1 YDRTHHL
8 VGSVVWELPTGKGKP
23 FLNRGLNPVIDIGYF
38 GYPAAFTPGNLGR
51 NVVTGI
57 PLVVGQISAQKNIHV
72 NERLKFQVRWDF
84 QNFMKT
90 WTFLSPTTTVDLQ
103 NPQTFGKVRAE
114 ARTAEWGG
122 QPIMHLT
129 LALSF

>member
-1 YDRTHHL
+1 MCRTQRNFGHSSYHS
-8 VGSVVWELPTGKGKP
+8 GSVKAEKRYSSGVNFVSFYTFSKS
-23 FLNRGLNPVIDIGYF
+23 IDEQSNDNDGSGVAPI
-38 GYPAAFTPGNLGR
+38 
-51 NVVTGI
+51 
-57 PLVVGQISAQKNIHV
+57 
-72 NERLKFQVRWDF
+72 NERFRFQVRWDF

>member
-1 YDRTHHL
+1 MAATTRR
-8 VGSVVWELPTGKGKP
+8 VVH
-23 FLNRGLNPVIDIGYF
+23 
-38 GYPAAFTPGNLGR
+38 FTTNSLSE
-51 NVVTGI
+51 I
-57 PLVVGQISAQKNIHV
+57 EGQWHV
-72 NERLKFQVRWDF
+72 LYAD

-129 LALSF
+129 PAVSF